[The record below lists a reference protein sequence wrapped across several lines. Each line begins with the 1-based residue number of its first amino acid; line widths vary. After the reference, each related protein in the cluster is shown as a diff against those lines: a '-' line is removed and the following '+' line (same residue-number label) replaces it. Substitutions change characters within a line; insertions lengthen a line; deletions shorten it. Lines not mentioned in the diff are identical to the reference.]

1 MNNPDRTA
9 QREPRFIALLDL
21 PTPSLPISQ
30 RFARRL
36 RYERRVSSYKLGG
49 RVYFAEADLRDFI
62 DAGRTEAR

>member
-9 QREPRFIALLDL
+9 QQERRYIALLDL

-36 RYERRVSSYKLGG
+36 RYERRVASYKLGG
-49 RVYFAEADLRDFI
+49 RVYFDETDLRDFI
-62 DAGRTEAR
+62 NAGRTEAR